1 MTERLAGVID
11 DLRISRGEGDSAAG
25 YELCFRDGSLLP
37 LNEAIGRGVTVEF
50 DGTVCCSHCG
60 QEGRRSFG
68 SGYCYECFK
77 TLARCDLCVVS
88 PDRCHYDQGT
98 CREPDW
104 GESFCMRPHS
114 VYLANSSGI
123 KVGITS
129 RGREVGRWLDQ
140 GAIQGLTILEA
151 STRRASGQAEA
162 MIKGLLPDRT
172 DWRKMLRDDVPE
184 LDLKAAVR
192 DLRLSELNLP
202 GEVSWVDAAPVQR
215 LHYPLPAITVV
226 PEVLKLESGRPLTGN
241 LLGMKGQYLVLSSGT
256 LNVRRCRGYR
266 VEIAL
271 EEPFDL
277 PLGSAE
283 QLGLF

>member
-1 MTERLAGVID
+1 VTVRLAGIID
-11 DLRISRGEGDSAAG
+11 GLRITRGEHDSAAG

-37 LNEAIGRGVTVEF
+37 LNEAIGLGLTIEF

-77 TLARCDLCVVS
+77 TLARCDLCVLS

-104 GESFCMRPHS
+104 GLSFCMQPHS

-140 GAIQGLTILEA
+140 GAIQGLTILET
-151 STRRASGQAEA
+151 STRRAAGQAEA
-162 MIKGLLPDRT
+162 IIASLLPDRT

-184 LDLKAAVR
+184 LDLGAAAR
-192 DLRLSELNLP
+192 ELRRSGLTLP
-202 GEVSWVDAAPVQR
+202 GEVSWVEAAPVQR
-215 LHYPLPAITVV
+215 LHYPLPAVAVV
-226 PEVLKLESGRPLTGN
+226 PEVLKLDNERPLAGN
-241 LLGMKGQYLVLSSGT
+241 LLGMKGQYLLLSTGA
-256 LNVRRCRGYR
+256 LNVRRCRSYQ
-266 VEIAL
+266 VQIAL
-271 EEPFDL
+271 DEPFDL